1 MGVCTEI
8 EVVGKSSQSFERA
21 AAAAVKGA
29 IESFADRCL
38 VRRADS
44 KGAAPSFTAEVVKFE
59 MSVNDAG
66 RIDHYRA
73 TVRVSFVSTVESSSY
88 LSPVPLAH
96 PGSQP
101 AR

>member
-1 MGVCTEI
+1 
-8 EVVGKSSQSFERA
+8 VVGKSSQSFERA

-96 PGSQP
+96 AGSQP